1 MKKSSLFIL
10 GAVLF
15 SGVAHAE
22 FQETITTVATG
33 PGGFSGGNDEIVTI
47 TQVKEMR
54 DDTPVVLQGY
64 IVQRLG
70 DEKYLFK
77 DSADSIT
84 VEIDDDGWRGIT
96 ITPQDTVKLYGEV
109 DRGLWSTEVDVNY
122 IEKITE

>member
-1 MKKSSLFIL
+1 MKKCSLFVL
-10 GAVLF
+10 GAILF
-15 SGVAHAE
+15 AGAAHAE
-22 FQETITTVATG
+22 FQETITAVAMG
-33 PGGFSGGNDEIVTI
+33 PGGFSGSNDEVVTV
-47 TQVKEMR
+47 TQIKEMR

-84 VEIDDDGWRGIT
+84 VEIDDDNWRGIT

>member
-1 MKKSSLFIL
+1 MKKCSMFVL
-10 GAVLF
+10 GAILSV
-15 SGVAHAE
+15 GAAHAE

-33 PGGFSGGNDEIVTI
+33 PGGFLGGNNEVVTV

-64 IVQRLG
+64 IVQRVG

-84 VEIDDDGWRGIT
+84 VEIDDDNWRGIT
-96 ITPQDTVKLYGEV
+96 ITPQDTVKLYGDV
-109 DRGLWSTEVDVNY
+109 DRGLWTTEVDVNY

>member
-1 MKKSSLFIL
+1 MKKCSLFIL

-15 SGVAHAE
+15 AGAAHAE

-33 PGGFSGGNDEIVTI
+33 PGGFSGGNEMIVTT

-54 DDTPVVLQGY
+54 DDTPVVLQGN
-64 IVQRLG
+64 IIQRVG

-77 DSADSIT
+77 DSVDSIT

-96 ITPQDTVKLYGEV
+96 VTPQDTIKLYGEV

-122 IEKITE
+122 IEKVTE